1 MQARVFEVDLL
12 PAQLPPEDTALLL
25 APAECNRLGG
35 LYLLPKAPTGP
46 PISQALPSVA
56 TSARL

>member
-12 PAQLPPEDTALLL
+12 PAQLPPEDTALL

-35 LYLLPKAPTGP
+35 FYLLPKAPTGP